1 MYKFILIFLTL
12 TSVPL
17 LAQTDN
23 DPVYVNYYLFPSR
36 DFKEMEGS
44 AVYSQVEANVIL
56 PGFNLGKN
64 TKVYTNLNYKLSS
77 YNFEETNADYL
88 PEQLNDIRLGFIV
101 RHRIAENWEAILA
114 PRINLRTDFEEKL
127 SKRDLFPSVHLL
139 GVRTA
144 KNNPDFMYG
153 LGVSYNNEGIKNL
166 VIPLAIL
173 QYKNEDMRIYTIIP
187 SFAYF
192 MMTPSPKFEYGLSVN
207 LEAGLFYIDR
217 FSADNSPNYLS
228 TQNITIA
235 PTIGY
240 EFSKNFWLNVRA
252 GYALPG
258 KFHLLNADFDNIPV
272 TEDNSFKGGLYFSG
286 GISLRVKEKEVQ

>member
-1 MYKFILIFLTL
+1 MYKSILALLTL
-12 TSVPL
+12 TLVAPL

-23 DPVYVNYYLFPSR
+23 DPVYINYSMFPSR
-36 DFKEMEGS
+36 DMKEVDAS
-44 AVYSQVEANVIL
+44 AVYSQVEANLIL
-56 PGFNLGKN
+56 PGFNLGEK
-64 TKVYTNLNYKLSS
+64 TKVYTNLNYKLSN
-77 YNFEETNADYL
+77 YNFDQNDVGVL

-101 RHRIAENWEAILA
+101 RHKIAENWEAILA

-127 SKRDLFPSVHLL
+127 SKRDFFPSVHLL

-153 LGVSYNNEGIKNL
+153 LGVSYNNEGVKNL

-173 QYKNEDMRIYTIIP
+173 QYRNEDMRIYTIIP
-187 SFAYF
+187 SFVYF
-192 MMTPSPKFEYGLSVN
+192 MMTPSPKFEYGLSIN
-207 LEAGLFYIDR
+207 LEAGLFHVDR

-240 EFSKNFWLNVRA
+240 QFSKNFWLNAKA
-252 GYALPG
+252 GYAMPG
-258 KFHLLNADFDNIPV
+258 KFHLLNADFDNIPF

-286 GISLRVKEKEVQ
+286 GISLRVKEK

>member
-1 MYKFILIFLTL
+1 MYRSFVTVVLFISIFP
-12 TSVPL
+12 SF
-17 LAQTDN
+17 AQTDN

-36 DFKEMEGS
+36 DMKEIDGN
-44 AVYSQVEANVIL
+44 AIYNQVEANVIL
-56 PGFNLGKN
+56 PGFNLGKK
-64 TKVYTNLNYKLSS
+64 TKVYTNLNYKLSN
-77 YNFEETNADYL
+77 YNFEEVNADYL

-101 RHRIAENWEAILA
+101 RHKITDNWEAILA
-114 PRINLRTDFEEKL
+114 PRVNLRTDFEEKL

-173 QYKNEDMRIYTIIP
+173 QYKTEELRIYTIIP
-187 SFAYF
+187 SFAYI
-192 MMTPSPKFEYGLSVN
+192 MMTPSPKLEYGLNIN
-207 LEAGLFYIDR
+207 LEAGLFHINR

-235 PTIGY
+235 PTLGY
-240 EFSKNFWLNVRA
+240 QFAKNFWLNVRA

-258 KFHLLNADFDNIPV
+258 KYHLLNADFDNIAL
-272 TEDNSFKGGLYFSG
+272 TDDNSFQGGLYFSG
-286 GISLRVKEKEVQ
+286 GISLRVKEKSE

>member
-1 MYKFILIFLTL
+1 MYKFILALLTL
-12 TSVPL
+12 TCVAPL

-23 DPVYVNYYLFPSR
+23 DPIYVNYSMFPSR
-36 DFKEMEGS
+36 DMKEVDAS

-56 PGFNLGKN
+56 PGFNLGQK
-64 TKVYTNLNYKLSS
+64 TKVYTNLNYKLSN
-77 YNFEETNADYL
+77 YNFDGNDAGVL

-101 RHRIAENWEAILA
+101 RHKIAENWEAILA

-127 SKRDLFPSVHLL
+127 SKRDFFPSVHLL

-173 QYKNEDMRIYTIIP
+173 QYKNEDMRLYTIVP
-187 SFAYF
+187 SFVYF
-192 MMTPSPKFEYGLSVN
+192 MMTPTPKFEYGLSIN
-207 LEAGLFYIDR
+207 LEAGLFHIDR

-240 EFSKNFWLNVRA
+240 QFSKNFWLNAKA
-252 GYALPG
+252 GYAMPG

-286 GISLRVKEKEVQ
+286 GISLRVKEKVE

>member
-1 MYKFILIFLTL
+1 MYKFILTLLTL
-12 TSVPL
+12 TSVASL

-23 DPVYVNYYLFPSR
+23 DPVYINYSLFPSR

-77 YNFEETNADYL
+77 YNYEETNADYL

-101 RHRIAENWEAILA
+101 RHKIAENWEAILA

-192 MMTPSPKFEYGLSVN
+192 MMTPTPKFEYGLSIN
-207 LEAGLFYIDR
+207 LEAGLFHIDR
-217 FSADNSPNYLS
+217 FSADNSPNYMS

-240 EFSKNFWLNVRA
+240 QFSKNFWLNAKA

-258 KFHLLNADFDNIPV
+258 KYHLLNADFDNLPI
-272 TEDNSFKGGLYFSG
+272 TEENSFKGGLYFSG
-286 GISLRVKEKEVQ
+286 GISLRVKEKAE

>member
-1 MYKFILIFLTL
+1 MNKFLLVFPLMMMFST
-12 TSVPL
+12 L

-23 DPVYVNYYLFPSR
+23 DPVYINYSMFPSR
-36 DFKEMEGS
+36 DMKELDAS
-44 AVYSQVEANVIL
+44 ATYSQVEANVIL
-56 PGFNLGKN
+56 PGFNLGEK
-64 TKVYTNLNYKLSS
+64 TKVYTNLNYKLST
-77 YNFEETNADYL
+77 YNFDDTEAGVL

-101 RHRIAENWEAILA
+101 RHKIAENWEAILA

-127 SKRDLFPSVHLL
+127 TKRDFFPSVHLL
-139 GVRTA
+139 GIRTA
-144 KNNPDFMYG
+144 KNNPNFTYG
-153 LGVSYNNEGIKNL
+153 LGVSYNNEGVKNL

-173 QYKNEDMRIYTIIP
+173 QYKTEDMRIYTIIP
-187 SFAYF
+187 SFAYI

-207 LEAGLFYIDR
+207 LEAGLFHIDR

-240 EFSKNFWLNVRA
+240 QFSKNFWLNAKA

-258 KFHLLNADFDNIPV
+258 KYHLLDADFENLPA
-272 TEDNSFKGGLYFSG
+272 TEENSFKGGLYFSG
-286 GISLRVKEKEVQ
+286 GISLRVKEKAE

>member
-1 MYKFILIFLTL
+1 MYKFILTLLTL
-12 TSVPL
+12 TSVVSL

-23 DPVYVNYYLFPSR
+23 DPVYINYSLFPSR

-88 PEQLNDIRLGFIV
+88 PEQLNDLRLGFIV
-101 RHRIAENWEAILA
+101 RHKIAENWEAILA

-192 MMTPSPKFEYGLSVN
+192 MMTPTQKFEYGLSIN
-207 LEAGLFYIDR
+207 LEAGLFHIDR
-217 FSADNSPNYLS
+217 FSADNSPNYMS

-240 EFSKNFWLNVRA
+240 QFSKNFWLNAKA

-258 KFHLLNADFDNIPV
+258 KYHLLNADFDNLPI
-272 TEDNSFKGGLYFSG
+272 TEENSFKGGLYFSG
-286 GISLRVKEKEVQ
+286 GISLRVKEKSE

>member
-1 MYKFILIFLTL
+1 MYKFILTLLTL
-12 TSVPL
+12 TSIVPL

-44 AVYSQVEANVIL
+44 AVYSQIEANVIL
-56 PGFNLGKN
+56 PGFNLGEN
-64 TKVYTNLNYKLSS
+64 TKVYTNLNYKISS

-101 RHRIAENWEAILA
+101 RHKITENWEAILA

-127 SKRDLFPSVHLL
+127 SKRDFFPSVHLL

-166 VIPLAIL
+166 VVPLAIL

-207 LEAGLFYIDR
+207 LEAGLFHIDR
-217 FSADNSPNYLS
+217 FSTDNSPNYLS

-240 EFSKNFWLNVRA
+240 QFSKNFWLNVRA

-258 KFHLLNADFDNIPV
+258 KYHLLNADFDNIPL
-272 TEDNSFKGGLYFSG
+272 TEENSFKGGLYFSG
-286 GISLRVKEKEVQ
+286 GISLRVKEKAE